1 MTHLVY
7 EVVLLLLMIGNRF
20 LKTGSSSSLFFTIGE
35 PTIGVVAIFTGEST
49 MGSATTFYAV
59 FS

>member
-1 MTHLVY
+1 
-7 EVVLLLLMIGNRF
+7 MIGNRF